1 MVKIG
6 DHFDLNQSTLLYSVR
21 GGRLLP
27 GVGELRVTAWDLWL
41 RLIILGTGKYSCQ
54 ALHNTLW
61 DFVGELFNE
70 LF

>member
-6 DHFDLNQSTLLYSVR
+6 DHFDLNQSTLLYYVC

-27 GVGELRVTAWDLWL
+27 EAGELWVTALCLWL
-41 RLIILGTGKYSCQ
+41 WLVILRAGKFSCQ
-54 ALHNTLW
+54 ALCNSLW
-61 DFVGELFNE
+61 DTVGELFDE